1 MCNFEMY
8 LQKYRHIMRN
18 FHFTSYEKEFIKIT
32 GIINYEL
39 HKEICV
45 TLRLFMTLR

>member
-8 LQKYRHIMRN
+8 LQKYRH

-32 GIINYEL
+32 RIINYEL